1 MIEYWWQWKYVCTY
15 VTTPIM
21 RAINDTE
28 CTCAPPTRNPMSCP
42 SNWPQQI
49 WQHAPTVP
57 TSWLTPLEP
66 YTRALGPLQQVTV
79 KRPSIVHCGP
89 KPPEM
94 MANHPA
100 PISDSSFDS
109 IWSLLQLKGEQHF
122 LNFLNLR
129 NFLTTT
135 NVWDMNF
142 QNDWKV
148 LWATKMGSCLR
159 WEQDH
164 QEAPSAKVAP
174 SRV

>member
-1 MIEYWWQWKYVCTY
+1 MSDNIHMIEYWWQWKYVCTY

-21 RAINDTE
+21 RTINDTE
-28 CTCAPPTRNPMSCP
+28 CTCAPPTRNPMSHP

-57 TSWLTPLEP
+57 AAWLTPLEP
-66 YTRALGPLQQVTV
+66 YTRALGPLRRVTV

-109 IWSLLQLKGEQHF
+109 IWSLLKVERSSSKGNSIFWIFWICAIFEPPQT
-122 LNFLNLR
+122 R
-129 NFLTTT
+129 GTWISETT
-135 NVWDMNF
+135 
-142 QNDWKV
+142 V
-148 LWATKMGSCLR
+148 LVLMQAL
-159 WEQDH
+159 
-164 QEAPSAKVAP
+164 
-174 SRV
+174 